1 MQKINGFVRRLPAWP
16 IYIVSVAWFGWL
28 FWQALSG
35 AMGPDPVNALEL
47 ALGTLALQ
55 LMVALL
61 AITPARK
68 YLGLNLIKFRRAL
81 GLAVFFFVAMHL
93 GVWMILDV
101 QFLGQVLNDLV
112 KRPFI
117 TIGMAS
123 FVLMVPLALTSNNLA
138 IRRLGPQAW
147 NKLHKLTYAVVILGA
162 AHNVL
167 IQKTWET
174 EPLVYLGIIA
184 ALLVMR
190 IKWRPFMATA

>member
-123 FVLMVPLALTSNNLA
+123 FVLMVPLALTSNNLS